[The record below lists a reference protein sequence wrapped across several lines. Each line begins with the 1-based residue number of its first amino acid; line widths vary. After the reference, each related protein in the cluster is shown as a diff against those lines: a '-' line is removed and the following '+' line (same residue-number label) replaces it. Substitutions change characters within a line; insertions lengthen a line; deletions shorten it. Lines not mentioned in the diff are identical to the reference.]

1 MHSLPFSSP
10 AFHVVQH
17 HLSLGQHERDLN
29 FPNIWAA
36 FEHVKSSRPLK
47 TMTNLGIN
55 HYISCHS
62 CTQCILLENYS
73 KICWLVKFNLKKKII
88 QKTFKIQYSHEVKK
102 YYARAIFVEFKVKFC
117 THFETNLDSV
127 TSYWMRYNLAW
138 QCIFSRSLIRFHRGF
153 FTVSF
158 RSMFYKYL
166 LI

>member
-1 MHSLPFSSP
+1 MKYENLKMYIFYNSASIPFQLAPYLCLWSAPNHPPPLQPPHPKSRTSQTISLCISIGMHSLPFSSP

-73 KICWLVKFNLKKKII
+73 KICWLVEFNLKKKDHSKDI
-88 QKTFKIQYSHEVKK
+88 
-102 YYARAIFVEFKVKFC
+102 
-117 THFETNLDSV
+117 
-127 TSYWMRYNLAW
+127 
-138 QCIFSRSLIRFHRGF
+138 
-153 FTVSF
+153 
-158 RSMFYKYL
+158 
-166 LI
+166 

>member
-1 MHSLPFSSP
+1 MLYNIIYLWANTSEAWIFQIFEQHSSMSKAQDLSRRWQILASIIIFLVTP
-10 AFHVVQH
+10 AHTVHTARKLFKNMLASRVQ
-17 HLSLGQHERDLN
+17 
-29 FPNIWAA
+29 F
-36 FEHVKSSRPLK
+36 
-47 TMTNLGIN
+47 
-55 HYISCHS
+55 
-62 CTQCILLENYS
+62 
-73 KICWLVKFNLKKKII
+73 KKKRS
-88 QKTFKIQYSHEVKK
+88 FKRHLKYSTATKYKK